1 MIKGV
6 IFDMDGVLVDSEQYI
21 CQAAIEMF
29 KRKGLTV
36 QPEDFKPFVGQG
48 ENAYIGKV
56 AEKYNFPIDLDEA
69 KAQTYQ
75 IYGEITEGKL
85 EPLPG
90 VLDFMDKVREKGLKS
105 AVATSADEVK
115 MEINLKNIGIPKE
128 SFAATVN
135 GLEVEHKKPAP
146 DIFQVAARKMGLN
159 PEDCLVVE
167 DAVSGVEAAKRA
179 GARCLALTTS
189 FNAEDLNK
197 ADWHAATLAEA
208 PEEVL
213 EWG

>member
-1 MIKGV
+1 MIQGV

-36 QPEDFKPFVGQG
+36 KPEDFKPFVGQG

-56 AEKYNFPIDLDEA
+56 AEKYNFPVDIDEV
-69 KAQTYQ
+69 KALTYQ

-90 VLDFMDKVREKGLKS
+90 VHDFMDKVQESGLKS
-105 AVATSADEVK
+105 AVATSADKVK
-115 MEINLKNIGIPKE
+115 MEINLRNIGIPKE
-128 SFAATVN
+128 SFTATVN
-135 GLEVEHKKPAP
+135 GLEVENKKPAP
-146 DIFQVAARKMGLN
+146 DIFQVAAQKMGLN
-159 PEDCLVVE
+159 PEACLVVE

-189 FNAEDLNK
+189 FSAEDLDK
-197 ADWHAATLAEA
+197 ADWHAANLAEA
-208 PEEVL
+208 PDEVL
-213 EWG
+213 EW

>member
-21 CQAAIEMF
+21 CEAAIEMF

>member
-56 AEKYNFPIDLDEA
+56 AEEYNFPIDIDEV
-69 KAQTYQ
+69 KALTYQ
-75 IYGEITEGKL
+75 IYGEITDGKL

-90 VLDFMDKVREKGLKS
+90 VLEFMDKVREKGLRS
-105 AVATSADEVK
+105 AVATSADKVK

-128 SFAATVN
+128 SFTATVN

-146 DIFQVAARKMGLN
+146 DIFQVAAQKMGLSA
-159 PEDCLVVE
+159 EDCLVVE

-189 FNAEDLNK
+189 FGAEELDK
-197 ADWHAATLAEA
+197 ADWHAANLAEA
-208 PEEVL
+208 PDEVL
-213 EWG
+213 NW

>member
-1 MIKGV
+1 
-6 IFDMDGVLVDSEQYI
+6 MDGVLVDSEQYI

-56 AEKYNFPIDLDEA
+56 AEKYNFPVDIDEVKSL
-69 KAQTYQ
+69 TYQ

-90 VLDFMDKVREKGLKS
+90 VLDFMKKIRDRGLKS
-105 AVATSADEVK
+105 AVATSADKVK

-128 SFAATVN
+128 SFTATVN

-146 DIFQVAARKMGLN
+146 DIFEVAAQKMGLN
-159 PEDCLVVE
+159 PEHCLVVE
-167 DAVSGVEAAKRA
+167 DAPSGVEAAKRA
-179 GARCLALTTS
+179 GARCLGLTTS
-189 FNAEDLNK
+189 FNAGDLDK
-197 ADWHAATLAEA
+197 ADWHAANLAEA
-208 PEEVL
+208 SDEVL
-213 EWG
+213 DW